1 MSIYNCH
8 KQEPQPWM
16 SYINPNMITYSG
28 KCCPQ
33 LVTTTDR
40 LLPFQIISNGVYV
53 KAEISPYGKNTW
65 SEITL
70 TVSSIYTEGFF
81 IHSYHGGVG
90 GELSCGAYDFR
101 VQAGEMWY
109 FEPFKVDDF
118 TITTNSF
125 TTRDLL
131 ALPLKFA
138 ETELDGIPV
147 IAPCDS
153 ILPFMYATENASSGT
168 FTVNLVDVDG
178 GSTELTI
185 TVQSLVISGKTYYIH
200 AGTCLYPFL
209 ECGKYRLQIVD
220 GANTYYSVLMKVECD
235 LEDIPDGYRAM
246 RDING
251 CVMRDVNGVILSE
264 ACTALPVDVIYG
276 YLYNWYAIT
285 RDIAANGWRVPTRD
299 DFLSLM
305 AYLENNTGGKLKD
318 TLYWLPPNTGAT
330 NEVLFNARGSG
341 IRRYDTATFMLLER
355 YLYLWSQTQFNS
367 YGTIGYYVQTLQNES
382 TDAESFIAATSEYSL
397 GASVRLI
404 KESTTLSN
412 GESGTYI
419 GNDGRL
425 YDTICIGG
433 QEWLSENLCETQYSN
448 GGLIQEI
455 SDNTAWMNDTI
466 GARCSYNND
475 ESNALRYE

>member
-1 MSIYNCH
+1 MSLYNCH
-8 KQEPQPWM
+8 KQNPQPWM
-16 SYINPNMITYSG
+16 SYIAPNMVTFTG

-33 LVTTTDR
+33 LVTNTVS

-70 TVSSIYTEGFF
+70 TVSSVYTEGFF
-81 IHSYHGGVG
+81 IHSYHGGVV

-220 GANTYYSVLMKVECD
+220 GANTYYSVWMKVECD
-235 LEDIPDGYRAM
+235 INDIPDGSRAT

-251 CVMRDVNGVILSE
+251 CVMRD
-264 ACTALPVDVIYG
+264 
-276 YLYNWYAIT
+276 
-285 RDIAANGWRVPTRD
+285 
-299 DFLSLM
+299 
-305 AYLENNTGGKLKD
+305 
-318 TLYWLPPNTGAT
+318 
-330 NEVLFNARGSG
+330 
-341 IRRYDTATFMLLER
+341 
-355 YLYLWSQTQFNS
+355 
-367 YGTIGYYVQTLQNES
+367 
-382 TDAESFIAATSEYSL
+382 
-397 GASVRLI
+397 
-404 KESTTLSN
+404 
-412 GESGTYI
+412 ESGNI
-419 GNDGRL
+419 
-425 YDTICIGG
+425 I
-433 QEWLSENLCETQYSN
+433 
-448 GGLIQEI
+448 
-455 SDNTAWMNDTI
+455 
-466 GARCSYNND
+466 
-475 ESNALRYE
+475 YEVCYE

>member
-1 MSIYNCH
+1 M
-8 KQEPQPWM
+8 
-16 SYINPNMITYSG
+16 
-28 KCCPQ
+28 
-33 LVTTTDR
+33 LVTDTTH
-40 LLPFQIISNGVYV
+40 LLPFQVISNGAFTKFEY
-53 KAEISPYGKNTW
+53 SPHGENTW
-65 SEITL
+65 TILTILYSEVVID
-70 TVSSIYTEGFF
+70 GFYY
-81 IHSYHGGVG
+81 ISYNGNAID
-90 GELSCGAYDFR
+90 ELPCGAYDFKLT
-101 VQAGEMWY
+101 AGETWY
-109 FEPFKVDDF
+109 FETIRVEDFIITENAYTLRDELMLPFKF
-118 TITTNSF
+118 SEQQFETT
-125 TTRDLL
+125 
-131 ALPLKFA
+131 PL
-138 ETELDGIPV
+138 
-147 IAPCDS
+147 IAPCDM
-153 ILPFMYATENASSGT
+153 ILPFMFRTDNVTSGSIVVT
-168 FTVNLVDVDG
+168 MVDSDG
-178 GSTELTI
+178 VETALSI
-185 TVQSLVISGKTYYIH
+185 TVQTGIIDGKTYYWH
-200 AGTCLYPFL
+200 SGECLYPFL
-209 ECGKYRLQIVD
+209 TCGRYYLKIVD

-341 IRRYDTATFMLLER
+341 IRRYDTATFTLLER

-367 YGTIGYYVQTLQNES
+367 YGTIGYYVQILQNES